1 LQVLVRQEYRA
12 DRKERLGELVL
23 RVADSFESAGVD
35 QRIRASF
42 SNSPLAEGVSAVARS
57 GTFTLRRRTA
67 GSVVVD
73 LVLDVGTLSRMVTA
87 VH

>member
-1 LQVLVRQEYRA
+1 MQVLVRQEYRA

-42 SNSPLAEGVSAVARS
+42 SNSPLAEGVSAVAE
-57 GTFTLRRRTA
+57 A
-67 GSVVVD
+67 GHSLCGD
-73 LVLDVGTLSRMVTA
+73 ARPAALSWTSCSMSER
-87 VH
+87 